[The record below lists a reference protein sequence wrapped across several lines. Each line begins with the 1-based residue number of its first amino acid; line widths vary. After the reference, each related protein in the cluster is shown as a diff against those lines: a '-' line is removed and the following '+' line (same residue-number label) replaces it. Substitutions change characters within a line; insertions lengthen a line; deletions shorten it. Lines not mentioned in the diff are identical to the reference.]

1 VILLYHQ
8 FFIIRKKTR
17 SKVKRTEIMRV
28 PVAGLMEFR
37 MNFWGFDLIET
48 NAAVAERLNG

>member
-1 VILLYHQ
+1 LYHQ